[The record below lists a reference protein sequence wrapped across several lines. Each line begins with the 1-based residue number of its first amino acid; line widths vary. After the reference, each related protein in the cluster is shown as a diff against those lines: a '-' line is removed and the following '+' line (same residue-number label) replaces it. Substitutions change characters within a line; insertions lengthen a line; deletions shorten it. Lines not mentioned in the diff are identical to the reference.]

1 MGGSFKRDER
11 ERWKTERAR
20 EWECV
25 CVLVDFQIKQ
35 EQLGMILQKM
45 VIYSLLIIPLQSDQ
59 STLPF

>member
-1 MGGSFKRDER
+1 MDLSRETKERDER
-11 ERWKTERAR
+11 QRERES
-20 EWECV
+20 ESV
-25 CVLVDFQIKQ
+25 CVLVDYQIKQ